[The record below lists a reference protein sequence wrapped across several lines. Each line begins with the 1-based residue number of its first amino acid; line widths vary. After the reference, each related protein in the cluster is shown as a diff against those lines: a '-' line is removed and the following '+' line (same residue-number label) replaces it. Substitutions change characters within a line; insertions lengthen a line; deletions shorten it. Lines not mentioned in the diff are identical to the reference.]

1 MPVSSIAREEASLN
15 EAWTAFLAHLPTMLL
30 IWLASSAA
38 IFIALLVGFV
48 AMLLCMAIFAGGS
61 TGDSTTGIYI
71 SMIIS
76 YIVQIPLWVL
86 SQLVGVLFVAVP
98 ALYYAFGKV
107 VTISEAFRTL
117 FSRPLRYISAGILF
131 SLAIL
136 IGSLFGIIPFIGVGL
151 SMPYLTIDYIPGIL
165 PFLATVGGLLVCL
178 IPCIVVLLTMPV
190 YVNKIFA
197 TEMSVLDAFASS
209 FSAVYKSERGW
220 AFVGI
225 QLLVGICIV
234 IVSLCT
240 CGLGALIAAPV
251 GIFYVQHTAYNKGLV
266 S

>member
-48 AMLLCMAIFAGGS
+48 ALSLCTAIFVGGS
-61 TGDSTTGIYI
+61 AGDTTTGIYI

-98 ALYYAFGKV
+98 ALYYAFGEV

-151 SMPYLTIDYIPGIL
+151 SMPDLRLATGIL
-165 PFLATVGGLLVCL
+165 PSLAIVGGLLVCF
-178 IPCIVVLLTMPV
+178 IPCILVCLTMPV
-190 YVNKIFA
+190 YINKIFA

-209 FSAVYKSERGW
+209 FSAIYKSGKGW
-220 AFVGI
+220 TFVGI

>member
-98 ALYYAFGKV
+98 ALYYAFGEV

-151 SMPYLTIDYIPGIL
+151 SMPDLRLATGIL
-165 PFLATVGGLLVCL
+165 PSLAIVGGLLVCF
-178 IPCIVVLLTMPV
+178 IPCILVCLTMPV
-190 YVNKIFA
+190 YINKIFA

-209 FSAVYKSERGW
+209 FSAIYKSGKGW
-220 AFVGI
+220 TFVGI

-234 IVSLCT
+234 ITSLCT
-240 CGLGALIAAPV
+240 LGLGALVAVPV

>member
-38 IFIALLVGFV
+38 IFIAWLVGFV
-48 AMLLCMAIFAGGS
+48 AMLLCMAILAGGS

-98 ALYYAFGKV
+98 ALYYAFGEV

-151 SMPYLTIDYIPGIL
+151 SMPDLRLATGIL
-165 PFLATVGGLLVCL
+165 PSLAIVGGLLVCF
-178 IPCIVVLLTMPV
+178 IPCILVCLTMPV
-190 YVNKIFA
+190 YINKIFA

-209 FSAVYKSERGW
+209 FSAIYKSGKGW
-220 AFVGI
+220 TFVGI

-234 IVSLCT
+234 ITSLCT
-240 CGLGALIAAPV
+240 LGLGALVAVPV

>member
-1 MPVSSIAREEASLN
+1 
-15 EAWTAFLAHLPTMLL
+15 MLL

-98 ALYYAFGKV
+98 ALYYAFGEV

-151 SMPYLTIDYIPGIL
+151 SMPDLRLATGIL
-165 PFLATVGGLLVCL
+165 PSLAIVGGLLVCF
-178 IPCIVVLLTMPV
+178 IPCILVCLTMPV
-190 YVNKIFA
+190 YINKIFA

-209 FSAVYKSERGW
+209 FSAIYKSGKGW
-220 AFVGI
+220 TFVGI

-234 IVSLCT
+234 IASLCT
-240 CGLGALIAAPV
+240 CGLGALIAAPA

>member
-1 MPVSSIAREEASLN
+1 VPVSSIAREEASLN

-98 ALYYAFGKV
+98 ALYYAFGEV

-151 SMPYLTIDYIPGIL
+151 SMPDLRLATGIL
-165 PFLATVGGLLVCL
+165 PSLAIVGGLLVCF
-178 IPCIVVLLTMPV
+178 IPCILVCLTMPV
-190 YVNKIFA
+190 YINKIFA

-209 FSAVYKSERGW
+209 FSAIYKSGKGW
-220 AFVGI
+220 TFVGI

-234 IVSLCT
+234 ITSLCT
-240 CGLGALIAAPV
+240 LGLGALVAVPV

>member
-1 MPVSSIAREEASLN
+1 MPVSSLAREEASLN

-38 IFIALLVGFV
+38 ILIAWLLGLV
-48 AMLLCMAIFAGGS
+48 ALWLCMAIFAEPLAN
-61 TGDSTTGIYI
+61 STTGIYI
-71 SMIIS
+71 SMIIF
-76 YIVQIPLWVL
+76 YVVQIPLWGF
-86 SQLVGVLFVAVP
+86 SQLVGILCLAVP
-98 ALYYAFGKV
+98 ALYYAFGEV
-107 VTISEAFRTL
+107 VTISDAFRTL
-117 FSRPLRYISAGILF
+117 FSRPLRYISAGVLF
-131 SLAIL
+131 SIAIL
-136 IGSLFGIIPFIGVGL
+136 IGSLFCIVPGIAVGLIRPDLTTGVLPFI
-151 SMPYLTIDYIPGIL
+151 
-165 PFLATVGGLLVCL
+165 ATVGGLLVSL

-197 TEMSVLDAFASS
+197 TEMSVLDAFTSS

-225 QLLVGICIV
+225 QLLVGIGIF
-234 IVSLCT
+234 IFSFCT

>member
-38 IFIALLVGFV
+38 IFIAWLVGFV
-48 AMLLCMAIFAGGS
+48 ALLLCMAIFAGGS
-61 TGDSTTGIYI
+61 AGDSTTGIYI

-98 ALYYAFGKV
+98 ALYYAFGEV

-151 SMPYLTIDYIPGIL
+151 SMPDLTIDYIPGIL
-165 PFLATVGGLLVCL
+165 PSLAIVGGLLVCF
-178 IPCIVVLLTMPV
+178 IPCILVCLTMPV
-190 YVNKIFA
+190 YINKIFA

-209 FSAVYKSERGW
+209 FSAIYKSGKGW
-220 AFVGI
+220 TFVGI

-234 IVSLCT
+234 ITSLCT
-240 CGLGALIAAPV
+240 LGLGALVAVPV

>member
-1 MPVSSIAREEASLN
+1 
-15 EAWTAFLAHLPTMLL
+15 
-30 IWLASSAA
+30 
-38 IFIALLVGFV
+38 
-48 AMLLCMAIFAGGS
+48 
-61 TGDSTTGIYI
+61 
-71 SMIIS
+71 
-76 YIVQIPLWVL
+76 
-86 SQLVGVLFVAVP
+86 
-98 ALYYAFGKV
+98 
-107 VTISEAFRTL
+107 
-117 FSRPLRYISAGILF
+117 
-131 SLAIL
+131 L

>member
-1 MPVSSIAREEASLN
+1 MPVSSIAREDASLN

-61 TGDSTTGIYI
+61 AGDSTTGIYV

-98 ALYYAFGKV
+98 ALYYAFGEV

-151 SMPYLTIDYIPGIL
+151 SMPDLRLATGIL
-165 PFLATVGGLLVCL
+165 PSLAIVGGLLVCF
-178 IPCIVVLLTMPV
+178 IPCILVCLTMPV
-190 YVNKIFA
+190 YINKIFA
-197 TEMSVLDAFASS
+197 TEMSVPDAFASS
-209 FSAVYKSERGW
+209 FSAIYKSGKGW
-220 AFVGI
+220 TFVGI

-234 IVSLCT
+234 IASLCT
-240 CGLGALIAAPV
+240 CGLGALVAVPV

>member
-1 MPVSSIAREEASLN
+1 VPVSSIAREEASLN

-151 SMPYLTIDYIPGIL
+151 SMPDLRLATGIL
-165 PFLATVGGLLVCL
+165 PSLAIVGGLLVCF
-178 IPCIVVLLTMPV
+178 IPCILVCLTMPV
-190 YVNKIFA
+190 YINKIFA

-209 FSAVYKSERGW
+209 FSAIYKSGKGW
-220 AFVGI
+220 TFVGI

-234 IVSLCT
+234 ITSLCT
-240 CGLGALIAAPV
+240 LGLGALVAVPV

>member
-1 MPVSSIAREEASLN
+1 VPVSSIAREEASLN

-48 AMLLCMAIFAGGS
+48 ALSLCMAIFVGGS
-61 TGDSTTGIYI
+61 TGDTTTGIYI

-98 ALYYAFGKV
+98 ALYYAFGEV

-151 SMPYLTIDYIPGIL
+151 SMPDLRLATGIL
-165 PFLATVGGLLVCL
+165 PSLAIVGGLLVCF
-178 IPCIVVLLTMPV
+178 IPCILVCLTMPV
-190 YVNKIFA
+190 YINKIFA

-209 FSAVYKSERGW
+209 FSAIYKSGKGW
-220 AFVGI
+220 TFVGI

-234 IVSLCT
+234 ITSLCT
-240 CGLGALIAAPV
+240 LGLGALVAVPV

>member
-38 IFIALLVGFV
+38 IFIAWLVGFV
-48 AMLLCMAIFAGGS
+48 ALLLCMAIFAGGV
-61 TGDSTTGIYI
+61 GSTTGIYI

-98 ALYYAFGKV
+98 ALYYAFGEV

-151 SMPYLTIDYIPGIL
+151 SMPDLTIDYIPGIL
-165 PFLATVGGLLVCL
+165 PSLAIVGGLLVCF
-178 IPCIVVLLTMPV
+178 IPCILVCLTMPV
-190 YVNKIFA
+190 YINKIFA

-209 FSAVYKSERGW
+209 FSAIYKSGKGW
-220 AFVGI
+220 TFVGI

-234 IVSLCT
+234 IASLCT
-240 CGLGALIAAPV
+240 CGLGALVAVPV

>member
-151 SMPYLTIDYIPGIL
+151 SMPDLRLATGIL
-165 PFLATVGGLLVCL
+165 PSLAIVGGLLVCF
-178 IPCIVVLLTMPV
+178 IPCILVCLTMPV
-190 YVNKIFA
+190 YINKIFA

-209 FSAVYKSERGW
+209 FSAIYKSGKGW
-220 AFVGI
+220 TFVGI

-240 CGLGALIAAPV
+240 CGLGALVAVPV

>member
-1 MPVSSIAREEASLN
+1 VPVSSIAREEASLN

-38 IFIALLVGFV
+38 IFIAWLVGFV
-48 AMLLCMAIFAGGS
+48 ALLLCMAIFAGGS
-61 TGDSTTGIYI
+61 AGDSTTGIYI
-71 SMIIS
+71 SMIVS

-98 ALYYAFGKV
+98 ALYYAFGEV

-220 AFVGI
+220 AFVGFSY
-225 QLLVGICIV
+225 L
-234 IVSLCT
+234 
-240 CGLGALIAAPV
+240 
-251 GIFYVQHTAYNKGLV
+251 
-266 S
+266 

>member
-1 MPVSSIAREEASLN
+1 VPVSSIAREEASLN
-15 EAWTAFLAHLPTMLL
+15 EAWTAFLAHLPTMFL

-48 AMLLCMAIFAGGS
+48 ALSLCTAIFVGGS
-61 TGDSTTGIYI
+61 AGDTTTGIYI

-98 ALYYAFGKV
+98 ALYYAFGEV

-151 SMPYLTIDYIPGIL
+151 SMPDLRLATGIL
-165 PFLATVGGLLVCL
+165 PSLAIVGGLLVCF
-178 IPCIVVLLTMPV
+178 IPCILVCLTMPV
-190 YVNKIFA
+190 YINKIFA

-209 FSAVYKSERGW
+209 FSAIYKSGKGW
-220 AFVGI
+220 TFVGI

-234 IVSLCT
+234 ITSLCT
-240 CGLGALIAAPV
+240 LGLGALVAVPV

>member
-38 IFIALLVGFV
+38 IFIAWLVGFV

-61 TGDSTTGIYI
+61 AGDSTTGIYI

-98 ALYYAFGKV
+98 ALYYAFGEV

-151 SMPYLTIDYIPGIL
+151 SMPDLRLATGIL
-165 PFLATVGGLLVCL
+165 PSLAIVGGLLVCF
-178 IPCIVVLLTMPV
+178 IPCILVCLTMPV
-190 YVNKIFA
+190 YINKIFA

-209 FSAVYKSERGW
+209 FSAIYKSGKGW
-220 AFVGI
+220 TFVGI

-234 IVSLCT
+234 IASLCT
-240 CGLGALIAAPV
+240 CGLGALVAVPV